1 MMRMKK
7 NDTVKVISGTYKGKT
22 GRIIKILTCK
32 TKVIVEGI
40 NQVKK
45 HVRPNQENPQ
55 GGIIEKELPV
65 HISNLMLIYKGKP
78 VKVGFKVLKDG
89 KKTRIN
95 KVDGNTID

>member
-1 MMRMKK
+1 MKK

>member
-1 MMRMKK
+1 MKK

-65 HISNLMLIYKGKP
+65 HISNLMLVHKGKP

-95 KVDGNTID
+95 KIDGNTID